1 MRTLIKKIKL
11 AGLPVGSS
19 GVVADLHIDGV
30 MRRRL
35 LDLGLI
41 PNSKVTTVRK
51 SPIGEPIAFLVRGTM
66 LALRREDAEQI
77 SVILL
82 EEK

>member
-1 MRTLIKKIKL
+1 MIKKIKL
-11 AGLPVGSS
+11 ATLPVGSS
-19 GVVADLHIDGV
+19 GMIADLHIDGV

-82 EEK
+82 EDK